1 MRRSPHW
8 LSNSTSTKTFFD
20 HFFGRCFW
28 GKELR
33 REEARL
39 FPETMTQYG
48 QRTTKKILM
57 IITDEKKLV
66 DIQSEFQ
73 EKFPALKL
81 EFYSTPHQVG
91 SGSASQELLPAS
103 AQIGTVR
110 RIHSAG
116 DLSINGHLKV
126 KTLEQMFFE
135 QYGLNVQV
143 FRKSGD
149 IWLQT
154 TTTDEWT
161 LTEQNNRGMRAMTD
175 AN

>member
-1 MRRSPHW
+1 
-8 LSNSTSTKTFFD
+8 
-20 HFFGRCFW
+20 
-28 GKELR
+28 
-33 REEARL
+33 
-39 FPETMTQYG
+39 
-48 QRTTKKILM
+48 M
-57 IITDEKKLV
+57 IITDEKKLI
-66 DIQSEFQ
+66 DIQVEFQ

-91 SGSASQELLPAS
+91 SGSASKELLAAS
-103 AQIGTVR
+103 AQIGAVR
-110 RIHSAG
+110 QIHKAG

-126 KTLEQMFFE
+126 KTFEQLFFE

-161 LTEQNNRGMRAMTD
+161 LTEQNNRGVRAMTD